1 MLLHIGWEIK
11 TDRRQLVHDDRP
23 LFVFVQSALNP
34 DAADLFAGYLA
45 GSRALMQEY
54 GVEVIAS
61 GEGVEHPQAHDV
73 WPRNSLLRYPSFEA
87 FQRYMNDPRQQ
98 ALKAIRERA
107 YAANRAT
114 MFAPAAPDPRNVAM
128 RAFERFCAGLAS
140 GEWEPFLDMLSDDFS
155 FWFPRGMYK
164 GLNVGKERAREFFSY
179 VSSVFN
185 EGLSVTLDRV
195 VGSGSTYVFEFRDEG
210 KLRGQPYAN
219 RVAIALDVRG
229 DQICAY
235 REYFGLDG

>member
-1 MLLHIGWEIK
+1 M
-11 TDRRQLVHDDRP
+11 HDDRP
-23 LFVFVQSALNP
+23 LFVFVQSMLKP
-34 DAADLFAGYLA
+34 DAADLFAEYLA
-45 GSRALMQEY
+45 QSRALMQEY

-73 WPRNSLLRYPSFEA
+73 WPRNSLLRYPSFAA
-87 FQRYMNDPRQQ
+87 FQQYMNDPRQP

-107 YAANRAT
+107 YAANHVT
-114 MFAPAAPDPRNVAM
+114 MFAPTAPDPRSVAM
-128 RAFERFCAGLAS
+128 RAFNHFCVGLAS
-140 GEWEPFLDMLSDDFS
+140 GEWTPFLEMLSDDFS
-155 FWFPRGMYK
+155 FWFPRGKYK

-179 VSSVFN
+179 VSSVFS

-229 DQICAY
+229 DKICAY